1 MPDMNACDVLIV
13 GAGPVGLTLAI
24 DLAWRGIDVTLVET
38 RAPAAPP
45 EPKCNHVAAR
55 TMEIFRR
62 LGVAERVRDAGLPA
76 DYPHD
81 ISYRTTF
88 TGQEL
93 TRILI
98 PCRRDR
104 FTRRDGPDCNWP
116 TPEPPHRINQIFLE
130 PILFEHAAAQPRVRI
145 ISQTAVEDV
154 RIEDNSANAAL
165 RDLQT
170 DAVRRLSC
178 RYLVG
183 CDGARSVVRKAIGA
197 ELTGDAVVQRV
208 QSTYIRAP
216 DLIHRQLHERAWGTG
231 VINPRRAGMVYA
243 IDGRERWL
251 VHNYM
256 KPGEGDFDSVDRDA
270 CIRTILGVPADFK
283 YDIISRED
291 WYGRRLIA
299 NRFRDRCAFIAGDAA
314 HIWVPYAGYG
324 MNAGIADAM
333 NLSWLLAAHL
343 NGWAPASILDAYEA
357 ERWPITSQ
365 VSRFAMSHAEAEIRR
380 RGAVP
385 DEIEDEGAEGERA
398 RRRTGRLTYE
408 INVQQYAC
416 AGLNFGT
423 YYDRSPI
430 IAYDGTEPPAY
441 TMSSYTPS
449 TVPGCRTPHLWCKDG
464 SSLYDAMG
472 PEFTLLRFDSAVDV
486 AALELAARDRGVPLK
501 LLDVEPAAAAF
512 DGLLVLSRPDQHVAW
527 RGDRSPADPLA
538 LIDRVRG
545 AANQTPRPSG
555 IFEAHQSIMPRGLIR
570 WWIPVHAQENAL
582 NDSQECRF

>member
-1 MPDMNACDVLIV
+1 MPDMTESDVLIV

-24 DLAWRGIDVTLVET
+24 DLAWRGIDVTVVET
-38 RAPAAPP
+38 RARAAPP

-62 LGVAERVRDAGLPA
+62 LGLAEKVRNAGLPA

-81 ISYRTTF
+81 ISYRTSF
-88 TGQEL
+88 AGQEL
-93 TRILI
+93 TRIHI

-104 FTRRDGPDCNWP
+104 FTMRDGPDCNWP

-130 PILFEHAAAQPRVRI
+130 PILFEHAAAQPRIRVLNRT
-145 ISQTAVEDV
+145 SVEDV
-154 RIEDNSANAAL
+154 VVQDSCATVAL
-165 RDLQT
+165 RDLDT
-170 DAVRRLSC
+170 GAVRRLGY
-178 RYLVG
+178 RYLIG

-197 ELTGDAVVQRV
+197 ELAGDAVIQRV

-216 DLIHRQLHERAWGTG
+216 DLIDRQGTAPAWGTG
-231 VINPRRAGMVYA
+231 AINPRRSGMVYA

-251 VHNYM
+251 VHNYLR
-256 KPGEGDFDSVDRDA
+256 PNEPDFDSVDRDA
-270 CIRTILGVPADFK
+270 SLRTILGVPPDFQ
-283 YDIISRED
+283 YEVLSRED

-299 NRFRDRCAFIAGDAA
+299 DRFRDRCAFIAGDAA

-343 NGWAPASILDAYEA
+343 NGWAPSSILDAYEA

-385 DEIEDEGAEGERA
+385 DHIEDAGAEGEQARA
-398 RRRTGRLTYE
+398 EVGRLAYE

-423 YYDRSPI
+423 YYDCSPI
-430 IAYDGTEPPAY
+430 IAYDGAEHPAY
-441 TMSSYTPS
+441 TMDSYTPS

-464 SSLYDAMG
+464 RSLYDAMG
-472 PEFTLLRFDSAVDV
+472 PEFTLLRLDPAVDV
-486 AALELAARDRGVPLK
+486 TAGEAAARDRGVPLK
-501 LLDVEPAAAAF
+501 VLDIEPPPTATF
-512 DGLLVLSRPDQHVAW
+512 YGSKLVLSRPDQHVAW
-527 RGDRSPADPLA
+527 RGNTLPSDPLG

-545 AANQTPRPSG
+545 G
-555 IFEAHQSIMPRGLIR
+555 
-570 WWIPVHAQENAL
+570 
-582 NDSQECRF
+582 

>member
-1 MPDMNACDVLIV
+1 MTEADVLIA

-24 DLAWRGIDVTLVET
+24 DLAWRGINVTVVET
-38 RAPAAPP
+38 RAPAALP

-62 LGVAERVRDAGLPA
+62 LGVAEKVRDAGLPA

-93 TRILI
+93 TRIPI

-104 FTRRDGPDCNWP
+104 FTARDGPDCNWP

-130 PILFEHAAAQPRVRI
+130 PILFEYAAAQPRIRI
-145 ISQTAVEDV
+145 LNRMSVEDV
-154 RIEDNSANAAL
+154 EVQDSSATVGV
-165 RDLQT
+165 RDLET
-170 DAVRRLSC
+170 GTVRRLSC
-178 RYLVG
+178 RYLIG
-183 CDGARSVVRKAIGA
+183 CDGARSLVRKAIGA
-197 ELTGDAVVQRV
+197 ELSGDAVVQRV

-216 DLIHRQLHERAWGTG
+216 GLIDRQQHAPAWGTG
-231 VINPRRAGMVYA
+231 SINPRRSGMVYA

-251 VHNYM
+251 LHNYL

-270 CIRTILGVPADFK
+270 CIRTILGVGADFQ
-283 YDIISRED
+283 YDIISKED

-299 NRFRDRCAFIAGDAA
+299 DRFRDRSAFIAGDAA

-365 VSRFAMSHAEAEIRR
+365 VSRFAMSHAESEIRR

-385 DEIEDEGAEGERA
+385 DEIEEAGPAGELA
-398 RRRTGRLTYE
+398 RRKVGRLAYE

-430 IAYDGTEPPAY
+430 IAYDGAEHPAY
-441 TMSSYTPS
+441 TMDSYTPS
-449 TVPGCRTPHLWCKDG
+449 TVPGCRTPHLWYEDG
-464 SSLYDAMG
+464 TSLYDAMG
-472 PEFTLLRFDSAVDV
+472 PEFTLLRFDPAVNV
-486 AALELAARDRGVPLK
+486 AALEAAARHRGVPLRV
-501 LLDVEPAAAAF
+501 LDIGRPTDAVCH
-512 DGLLVLSRPDQHVAW
+512 DGLVLSRPDQHVAW
-527 RGDRSPADPLA
+527 RGNVLPIDPLA
-538 LIDRVRG
+538 LIDLVRG
-545 AANQTPRPSG
+545 AAS
-555 IFEAHQSIMPRGLIR
+555 
-570 WWIPVHAQENAL
+570 
-582 NDSQECRF
+582 

>member
-1 MPDMNACDVLIV
+1 MPSVMFRGGPMPELTEAGVVIV

-24 DLAWRGIDVTLVET
+24 DLAWRGIDVTVVET
-38 RAPAAPP
+38 RAPAALP

-62 LGVAERVRDAGLPA
+62 LGLAQKVRDAGLPA

-81 ISYRTTF
+81 ISYRTSF

-93 TRILI
+93 TRIPI

-104 FTRRDGPDCNWP
+104 FTATDGLDCNWP

-130 PILFEHAAAQPRVRI
+130 PILFEHAAAQPRIRI
-145 ISQTAVEDV
+145 INRTAVEEVTVQDS
-154 RIEDNSANAAL
+154 SASVGL
-165 RDLQT
+165 RDLDT
-170 DAVRRLSC
+170 GAVGRLNC
-178 RYLVG
+178 RYLIG

-197 ELTGDAVVQRV
+197 ELSGDAIVQRV
-208 QSTYIRAP
+208 QSTFIRAP
-216 DLIHRQLHERAWGTG
+216 GLIDRQHTAPAWGTG
-231 VINPRRAGMVYA
+231 AINPRRSGMVYA
-243 IDGRERWL
+243 IDGIERWL

-256 KPGEGDFDSVDRDA
+256 KPGETDFDAVDRDA
-270 CIRTILGVPADFK
+270 CIRTILGVGAEFR

-299 NRFRDRCAFIAGDAA
+299 NKFRDRGAFIAGDAA

-343 NGWAPASILDAYEA
+343 NGWAPAAILDAYEA

-385 DEIEDEGAEGERA
+385 DAIEDAGAQGEQA
-398 RRRTGRLTYE
+398 RQEVGRLAYE
-408 INVQQYAC
+408 INVRQYAC

-430 IAYDGTEPPAY
+430 IAYDGAQQPAY
-441 TMSSYTPS
+441 TMSEYTPS

-464 SSLYDAMG
+464 HSLYDAMG
-472 PEFTLLRFDSAVDV
+472 PEFTLLRFDGTIDV
-486 AALELAARDRGVPLK
+486 AALEGAAQSRGVPLRV
-501 LLDVEPAAAAF
+501 LDIEPPTVAAF
-512 DGLLVLSRPDQHVAW
+512 DDGVLVLSRPDQHVAW
-527 RGDRSPADPLA
+527 RGDKLPADPLA
-538 LIDRVRG
+538 LIDRIRG
-545 AANQTPRPSG
+545 AANRTVDR
-555 IFEAHQSIMPRGLIR
+555 
-570 WWIPVHAQENAL
+570 
-582 NDSQECRF
+582 

>member
-1 MPDMNACDVLIV
+1 MPKNIESDVLIV

-24 DLAWRGIDVTLVET
+24 DLAWRGIDVTVVET
-38 RAPAAPP
+38 RARATPP

-62 LGVAERVRDAGLPA
+62 LGIAEKVRNAGLPA

-93 TRILI
+93 TRIRI

-104 FTRRDGPDCNWP
+104 FTMTGGPDCNWP
-116 TPEPPHRINQIFLE
+116 TPEPAHRINQIFLE
-130 PILFEHAAAQPRVRI
+130 PILFEHAAAQPRIRI
-145 ISQTAVEDV
+145 INRTSVDDV
-154 RIEDNSANAAL
+154 VVSDMSASAML
-165 RDLQT
+165 RDL
-170 DAVRRLSC
+170 DSGAVSRTSSRFLI
-178 RYLVG
+178 G
-183 CDGARSVVRKAIGA
+183 CDGARSIVRRAIGA
-197 ELTGDAVVQRV
+197 KLSGDEVVQRV

-216 DLIHRQLHERAWGTG
+216 DLLNLQRHERAWGTG
-231 VINPRRAGMVYA
+231 SINPRRAGMVYA

-256 KPGEGDFDSVDRDA
+256 KPDEPDFEQVDRDA
-270 CIRTILGVPADFK
+270 CIRTILGVTSDFR
-283 YDIISRED
+283 YDIISKED
-291 WYGRRLIA
+291 WVGRRLVA
-299 NRFRDRCAFIAGDAA
+299 DKFRDRCAFIAGDAA

-343 NGWAPASILDAYEA
+343 NGWAPPSILDAYEA

-385 DEIEDEGAEGERA
+385 GDIEDAGSQGELA
-398 RRRTGRLTYE
+398 RREVGRLAYE

-430 IAYDGTEPPAY
+430 IAYDGAEHPAY
-441 TMSSYTPS
+441 TMDSYTPS
-449 TVPGCRTPHLWCKDG
+449 TVPGCRTPHLWRDDG
-464 SSLYDAMG
+464 GSLFDAMG
-472 PEFTLLRFDSAVDV
+472 PEFTLLRFDPSVETAPLR
-486 AALELAARDRGVPLK
+486 AAAERRGVPLAV
-501 LLDVEPAAAAF
+501 LDVDATAAR
-512 DGLLVLSRPDQHVAW
+512 GLYGHRLVLSRPDQHVAW
-527 RGDRSPADPLA
+527 RGDALPSDPLA

-545 AANQTPRPSG
+545 VTG
-555 IFEAHQSIMPRGLIR
+555 
-570 WWIPVHAQENAL
+570 
-582 NDSQECRF
+582 

>member
-1 MPDMNACDVLIV
+1 MSDDREAQVLIV
-13 GAGPVGLTLAI
+13 GAGPVGLTLAL
-24 DLAWRGIDVTLVET
+24 DLAWRGIDVTVVEK
-38 RAPAAPP
+38 RARAEPP

-62 LGVAERVRDAGLPA
+62 LGIADRVRDAGLPA

-88 TGQEL
+88 TGPEL
-93 TRILI
+93 TRIVI

-104 FTRRDGPDCNWP
+104 FTMTEGADCNWP

-130 PILFEHAAAQPRVRI
+130 PILFEHAAAQSRI
-145 ISQTAVEDV
+145 RIVNRTFVDDV
-154 RIEDNSANAAL
+154 AIGDASASAML
-165 RDLQT
+165 RDLDT
-170 DAVRRLSC
+170 GNVRRVDC
-178 RYLVG
+178 RFLIG
-183 CDGARSVVRKAIGA
+183 CDGARSIVRKAIGA
-197 ELTGDAVVQRV
+197 KFSGDEVVQRV

-216 DLIHRQLHERAWGTG
+216 DLIGRQRHQRAWGTG
-231 VINPRRAGMVYA
+231 SINPRRSGMVYA

-256 KPGEGDFDSVDRDA
+256 KPEEGDFDSIDRDA
-270 CIRTILGVPADFK
+270 CIRTILGVGPDFR
-283 YDIISRED
+283 YDVISRED
-291 WYGRRLIA
+291 WVGRRLIA
-299 NRFRDRCAFIAGDAA
+299 DSFRDRCAFIAGDAA

-324 MNAGIADAM
+324 MNAGIADAV

-343 NGWAPASILDAYEA
+343 NGWAPLAILDAYEA

-385 DEIEDEGAEGERA
+385 AEIEDPGPQGELA
-398 RRRTGRLTYE
+398 RREVGALAYR

-416 AGLNFGT
+416 AGLNFGS

-430 IAYDGTEPPAY
+430 IAYDGAEHPRY

-449 TVPGCRTPHLWCKDG
+449 TVPGCRTPHVRRQDG
-464 SSLYDAMG
+464 SSIYDAMG
-472 PEFTLLRFDSAVDV
+472 PEFTLLRMDTAIDV
-486 AALELAARDRGVPLK
+486 APFQAAAAHRGVPLTV
-501 LLDVEPAAAAF
+501 LDTDMPTAR
-512 DGLLVLSRPDQHVAW
+512 GLYGHGLVLSRPDQHVAW
-527 RGDRSPADPLA
+527 RGDALPSDCLA

-545 AANQTPRPSG
+545 AA
-555 IFEAHQSIMPRGLIR
+555 
-570 WWIPVHAQENAL
+570 
-582 NDSQECRF
+582 

>member
-1 MPDMNACDVLIV
+1 MREMIDCDVLIV

-24 DLAWRGIDVTLVET
+24 DLAWRGIDVTVVET

-62 LGVAERVRDAGLPA
+62 LGLAEKVRNAGLPA

-88 TGQEL
+88 TGAEL
-93 TRILI
+93 TRIPI

-104 FTRRDGPDCNWP
+104 FTRKDGPDCNWP

-130 PILFEHAAAQPRVRI
+130 PILFEHAARQPRIHI
-145 ISQTAVEDV
+145 INRTTVEDV
-154 RIEDNSANAAL
+154 GIGDNSASAAL
-165 RDLQT
+165 RDLAT
-170 DAVRRLSC
+170 GAIRRLGC

-197 ELTGDAVVQRV
+197 ELAGDAIVQRV

-216 DLIHRQLHERAWGTG
+216 DLIHRQIHERAWGTG

-243 IDGRERWL
+243 IDGCERWL

-256 KPGEGDFDSVDRDA
+256 KQGEGDFDSVDRDA
-270 CIRTILGVPADFK
+270 CIRTILGVEADFK

-299 NRFRDRCAFIAGDAA
+299 NRFRDRSAFIAGDAA

-385 DEIEDEGAEGERA
+385 GEIEDAGPEGERA
-398 RRRTGRLTYE
+398 RQQTGRLTYE

-416 AGLNFGT
+416 AGLNFGS

-430 IAYDGTEPPAY
+430 IAYDGAEPPAY
-441 TMSSYTPS
+441 TMSSYTPLDGPRLPHTAS
-449 TVPGCRTPHLWCKDG
+449 VVP
-464 SSLYDAMG
+464 
-472 PEFTLLRFDSAVDV
+472 
-486 AALELAARDRGVPLK
+486 
-501 LLDVEPAAAAF
+501 
-512 DGLLVLSRPDQHVAW
+512 
-527 RGDRSPADPLA
+527 
-538 LIDRVRG
+538 
-545 AANQTPRPSG
+545 
-555 IFEAHQSIMPRGLIR
+555 
-570 WWIPVHAQENAL
+570 
-582 NDSQECRF
+582 

>member
-1 MPDMNACDVLIV
+1 MPEMIESDVVIA

-24 DLAWRGIDVTLVET
+24 DLAWRGVDVTVVET
-38 RAPAAPP
+38 RARAAPP

-62 LGVAERVRDAGLPA
+62 LGLAEKVRNAGLPA

-93 TRILI
+93 ARIPI

-104 FTRRDGPDCNWP
+104 FTMTDGPDCNWP

-130 PILFEHAAAQPRVRI
+130 PILFEHAAVQPRIHI
-145 ISQTAVEDV
+145 INRTSVEDV
-154 RIEDNSANAAL
+154 MVQDTSADVTL
-165 RDLQT
+165 RDLET
-170 DAVRRLSC
+170 GAVRRLSC
-178 RYLVG
+178 RYLIG

-197 ELTGDAVVQRV
+197 ELPGDAVVQRV
-208 QSTYIRAP
+208 QSTFIRAP
-216 DLIHRQLHERAWGTG
+216 DLIDRQQHESAWGTG
-231 VINPRRAGMVYA
+231 AINPRRSGMVYA

-270 CIRTILGVPADFK
+270 CIRTILGVGADFN
-283 YDIISRED
+283 YEIISKED

-299 NRFRDRCAFIAGDAA
+299 QKFRLGCAFIAGDAA

-343 NGWAPASILDAYEA
+343 NGWAPSTILDAYEA

-380 RGAVP
+380 RGAGP
-385 DEIEDEGAEGERA
+385 GGTRE
-398 RRRTGRLTYE
+398 
-408 INVQQYAC
+408 
-416 AGLNFGT
+416 AGPRG
-423 YYDRSPI
+423 
-430 IAYDGTEPPAY
+430 
-441 TMSSYTPS
+441 
-449 TVPGCRTPHLWCKDG
+449 
-464 SSLYDAMG
+464 
-472 PEFTLLRFDSAVDV
+472 
-486 AALELAARDRGVPLK
+486 ELARQEGG
-501 LLDVEPAAAAF
+501 
-512 DGLLVLSRPDQHVAW
+512 GLR
-527 RGDRSPADPLA
+527 
-538 LIDRVRG
+538 I
-545 AANQTPRPSG
+545 
-555 IFEAHQSIMPRGLIR
+555 EAM
-570 WWIPVHAQENAL
+570 
-582 NDSQECRF
+582 

>member
-1 MPDMNACDVLIV
+1 MPDMTEPDVLIV

-24 DLAWRGIDVTLVET
+24 DLAWRGIGVTVVET
-38 RAPAAPP
+38 RARAAPP

-62 LGVAERVRDAGLPA
+62 LGVAEKVRNAGLPA

-81 ISYRTTF
+81 ISYRASF

-93 TRILI
+93 TRIPI

-104 FTRRDGPDCNWP
+104 FTAKHGPDCNWP

-130 PILFEHAAAQPRVRI
+130 PILFEHAAAQARIRI
-145 ISQTAVEDV
+145 INRTSVEDV
-154 RIEDNSANAAL
+154 RIEEASASVAL
-165 RDLQT
+165 RDLET
-170 DAVRRLSC
+170 GAVRRMGC
-178 RYLVG
+178 RFLIG

-197 ELTGDAVVQRV
+197 ELSGDAVVQRV
-208 QSTYIRAP
+208 QSTFIRAP
-216 DLIHRQLHERAWGTG
+216 DLIGLQRHERAWGTG
-231 VINPRRAGMVYA
+231 SINPRRSGMVYA

-251 VHNYM
+251 VHNYLRA
-256 KPGEGDFDSVDRDA
+256 GEADFD
-270 CIRTILGVPADFK
+270 
-283 YDIISRED
+283 YQIISKED

-299 NRFRDRCAFIAGDAA
+299 EKFRNACAFIAGDAA

-333 NLSWLLAAHL
+333 NLSWLLARPL
-343 NGWAPASILDAYEA
+343 NGWAPAAILDAYEA

-380 RGAVP
+380 RGTIP

-398 RRRTGRLTYE
+398 RRQTGRLTYE

-501 LLDVEPAAAAF
+501 LLDIEPKAAAAF

-555 IFEAHQSIMPRGLIR
+555 IAEAGQSVMPRT
-570 WWIPVHAQENAL
+570 
-582 NDSQECRF
+582 